1 MNKICFSVVVTTLDS
16 YANEYGDIF
25 VSDYIDDLNE
35 AIQIF
40 KDQVKYF
47 TLLDQDVVY
56 AVYLFK
62 DYMFYDDLN
71 ESWDVDYSESF
82 QVTKILYNYDVTDYV
97 SPNFRSYN
105 YLKLFNDINDDYDY
119 YHKFHNVKKFYD

>member
-16 YANEYGDIF
+16 YANENCDIF
-25 VSDYIDDLNE
+25 DIQNIDDLNE

-40 KDQVKYF
+40 NDKVKYF
-47 TLLDQDVVY
+47 TLLDKNVVY

-71 ESWDVDYSESF
+71 ESWEVDYSESF

-97 SPNFRSYN
+97 YSNFHSYN

-119 YHKFHNVKKFYD
+119 YHKFYNVKIL

>member
-16 YANEYGDIF
+16 YANENCDIF
-25 VSDYIDDLNE
+25 DIENIDDLNE

-40 KDQVKYF
+40 NDKVKYF
-47 TLLDQDVVY
+47 TLLDKDIVY
-56 AVYLFK
+56 AVYLFQ

-71 ESWDVDYSESF
+71 ESWEVDYSESF
-82 QVTKILYNYDVTDYV
+82 QVTKILYNYEVTDYV
-97 SPNFRSYN
+97 YPNFHSYN

-119 YHKFHNVKKFYD
+119 YHKFYNVKIL